1 MKTLLALLSLALVA
15 LLASLGWHLGGVL
28 HWVLAP

>member
-1 MKTLLALLSLALVA
+1 MKTIITIAATLLVA
-15 LLASLGWHLGGVL
+15 LLASLGWHLGEVV